1 MLQGLR
7 IDGYFSWYN
16 GWSVATEHKLQH
28 IQTKKIFK
36 TLSETRKLREQ
47 YAEED
52 KCFSCVFMWSWAST
66 YRYGHPIGWHMRR
79 HSRWCG
85 SYIIINAKS
94 QPTQPYQG
102 TLSDDVGNS
111 K

>member
-52 KCFSCVFMWSWAST
+52 KCFSCVLCDLGQVLRDMGIPSV
-66 YRYGHPIGWHMRR
+66 
-79 HSRWCG
+79 
-85 SYIIINAKS
+85 
-94 QPTQPYQG
+94 G
-102 TLSDDVGNS
+102 TWEDTRDDVGAI
-111 K
+111 